1 MMNYKLYLA
10 FLFGSLVIS
19 IGIQMLFPFPY
30 GLILSIGFFVAMP
43 YIARKLIIKNG
54 SLGRFGMEEVKMEKV
69 CTVCGNKS
77 KGRECSRC
85 GSHQF
90 RMK

>member
-1 MMNYKLYLA
+1 
-10 FLFGSLVIS
+10 
-19 IGIQMLFPFPY
+19 MLLPFPY
-30 GLILSIGFFVAMP
+30 GLGVALCIFILMP
-43 YIARKLIIKNG
+43 VIVRKLMLKNG
-54 SLGRFGMEEVKMEKV
+54 SLGRFGGMEETKMHKM